1 MTADWLLELPAL
13 PERFGNPLLRGELHE
28 IVPAAGIDWW
38 PQTLGWYVAGG
49 FALLLLLHRSW
60 RVTRRWL
67 RNRYRRDAL
76 RRLAAVDV
84 GAPPGALNE
93 ILKLAAMTAASR
105 REVAGLSGVSWGE
118 WLQQRTPSP
127 VLSPAT
133 LALLT
138 MGPYSV
144 AETDLDQDSA
154 QVHTDIGNWL
164 KYHRDDHE
172 PA

>member
-1 MTADWLLELPAL
+1 MIADWLLELPAL
-13 PERFGNPLLRGELHE
+13 PERFGNPLLRGEFHE
-28 IVPAAGIDWW
+28 IVPAAAIDWW
-38 PQTLGWYVAGG
+38 PQTPGWYVAGG
-49 FALLLLLHRSW
+49 AVLFFLLRRCW
-60 RVTRRWL
+60 RLTRRWL

-76 RRLAAVDV
+76 RRLAAVEL

-93 ILKLAAMTAASR
+93 ILKLAAITAASR

-118 WLQQRTPSP
+118 WLQKRTPSP

-138 MGPYSV
+138 VGPYSV
-144 AETDLDQDSA
+144 AGPNLDQNSA
-154 QVHTDIGNWL
+154 QVHNDIGNWL
-164 KYHRDDHE
+164 KYHRDDHG